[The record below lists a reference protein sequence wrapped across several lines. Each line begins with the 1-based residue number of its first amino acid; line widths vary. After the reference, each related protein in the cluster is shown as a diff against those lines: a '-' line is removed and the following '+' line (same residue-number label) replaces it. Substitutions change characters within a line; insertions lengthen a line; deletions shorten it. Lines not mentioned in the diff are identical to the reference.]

1 MKGVDGCIIIII
13 ISSSSSSSSFCCFCC
28 IVAAAAAI
36 ILGVALWKVSEN
48 DYVLSN
54 DLAIRRRYCRRGN
67 DNFLFTDCY

>member
-1 MKGVDGCIIIII
+1 MKGVDG
-13 ISSSSSSSSFCCFCC
+13 SSSSSSSSSSCCCCCCCFSC
-28 IVAAAAAI
+28 IVAAAAI

-54 DLAIRRRYCRRGN
+54 DLSIRRRYCRRGK